1 MTTDLEQ
8 QLRTTLQGRA
18 ATVHD
23 GPAWDAGVVPPAR
36 RAHARRLPAAAA
48 AGVVLLA
55 GGGLAAW
62 RADHDGSHHAAAG
75 GVGRPVCTATLP
87 AAWAAARA
95 RNPLMVDGTDAFPEA
110 PGPNGSTV
118 VSWYPGDDSSDIG
131 LMAPDGTTRRLVR
144 VPPKRLENLHS
155 DTRFLVVNSL
165 PQIPADSPD
174 RPVDEIDVVRI
185 ATGHSTA
192 VLPGAPMPSGW
203 VVSGHG
209 AVIQNGVVYWGAQ
222 PSRRDQSHGIVISYD
237 IDTRVYRV
245 LAHVGTYPDVELD
258 RRGVGWPGGSVPA
271 EAVPQTVPPIFN
283 AEGDYRTI
291 LVSDGSSYAWTVIG
305 ADQFEVHWADSAG
318 HTLVFHVSPV
328 HDSRFAPLL
337 VAVAGPYVFM
347 GLDGDGSYTFVL
359 DTRTA
364 ALAATTG
371 RQYSALD
378 SGDLFVSPSRP
389 SPTYRV
395 DASALPELHC

>member
-8 QLRTTLQGRA
+8 QLRDTLRGRA
-18 ATVHD
+18 GTVHD
-23 GPAWDAGVVPPAR
+23 GPQWDVESVAPAR
-36 RAHARRLPAAAA
+36 RAYARWLPAAAA

-62 RADHDGSHHAAAG
+62 RTDHDGSRRAAAG
-75 GVGRPVCTATLP
+75 GAGRTTCTAKLP
-87 AAWAAARA
+87 ASWAAARA
-95 RNPLMVDGTDAFPEA
+95 RNPLTVDGTDAYPQA

-118 VSWYPGDDSSDIG
+118 VSWFPTDNSSDIG

-174 RPVDEIDVVRI
+174 RPVDDIDVVRI
-185 ATGHSTA
+185 ASGHSTEI
-192 VLPGAPMPSGW
+192 LPGAPMPPGW

-237 IDTRVYRV
+237 VHTRVYRV
-245 LAHVGTYPDVELD
+245 LAHVRTYPDVELD

-271 EAVPQTVPPIFN
+271 KAVPQSVPPIFN
-283 AEGDYRTI
+283 ANGEYRTI
-291 LVSDGSSYAWTVIG
+291 LVSDGSTYAWTVIG

-318 HTLVFHVSPV
+318 HTKVFHVSPV

-378 SGDLFVSPSRP
+378 SGDLFVSPLSTHRN
-389 SPTYRV
+389 YRV
-395 DASALPELHC
+395 DTAGLPALKC